1 VDVVREGV
9 TTAMQFHDRRH
20 AGREL
25 AERLR
30 IEQEKGVLPHPLVLA
45 LPRGGVAVAR
55 EVARAL
61 DAPLDVLV
69 VRKIGAPFQEELGVG
84 AIAGDDEPLFDDD
97 ALDRLGLTE
106 TALAPVVEREREELR
121 RRLRRY
127 RHDRPP
133 PDLADRTVI
142 VVDDGLAT
150 GVTARAA
157 LRSVR
162 RQGPER
168 VVLAAP
174 VCSPQA
180 AELLRAEADA
190 VICLRRPG
198 DFMAVGL
205 CYEEFEQL
213 TDEDV
218 LTALGETADH

>member
-1 VDVVREGV
+1 
-9 TTAMQFHDRRH
+9 MQFHDRRH

-30 IEQEKGVLPHPLVLA
+30 IEQERGLLPHPVVLA
-45 LPRGGVAVAR
+45 LPRGGVDVAR

-97 ALDRLGLTE
+97 ALHRLGLTRRE
-106 TALAPVVEREREELR
+106 LAPVVEAEREELR
-121 RRLRRY
+121 RRQRRY
-127 RHDRPP
+127 RQGRPDP
-133 PDLADRTVI
+133 ELAGRTVI

-157 LRSVR
+157 LRTVR

-168 VVLAAP
+168 LVLAVP
-174 VCSPQA
+174 VCSPEA
-180 AELLRAEADA
+180 AEQLRGEADA
-190 VICLRRPG
+190 VFCLRRPAS
-198 DFMAVGL
+198 FMAVGL
-205 CYEEFEQL
+205 CYEEFDQL

-218 LTALGETADH
+218 LRALRETADH